1 MMFAPVF
8 EQTAAS
14 LVDAFVVRA
23 REIKA
28 RASGGGDAGF
38 AGYAAPSGR
47 SDGRDDDRSDADG
60 ADGGD
65 GGGD

>member
-28 RASGGGDAGF
+28 RASGGGD
-38 AGYAAPSGR
+38 
-47 SDGRDDDRSDADG
+47 
-60 ADGGD
+60 
-65 GGGD
+65 